1 MGTEDD
7 AAAAPTQEQLMAQ
20 LSDEVAKAHT
30 TFAFLQKEVDRLEKM
45 INEYRAALQAMGC
58 VLLTLATTAAANDN
72 LKSE

>member
-1 MGTEDD
+1 MDAEDD
-7 AAAAPTQEQLMAQ
+7 PATPPTQEQLMAQ
-20 LSDEVAKAHT
+20 LSDEVAKAHA
-30 TFAFLQKEVDRLEKM
+30 TFASLQQEVDRLEKM

>member
-1 MGTEDD
+1 MDTEDGPPLPRTD
-7 AAAAPTQEQLMAQ
+7 KQLLAE
-20 LSDEVAKAHT
+20 LSDQVVKAHE
-30 TFAFLQKEVDRLEKM
+30 TFAFLQQEVDRLERM

>member
-1 MGTEDD
+1 MDTEDGPPMPRTD
-7 AAAAPTQEQLMAQ
+7 KQLLPE
-20 LSDEVAKAHT
+20 LSDQVVKAHE
-30 TFAFLQKEVDRLEKM
+30 TFAFLQQEVDRLERM